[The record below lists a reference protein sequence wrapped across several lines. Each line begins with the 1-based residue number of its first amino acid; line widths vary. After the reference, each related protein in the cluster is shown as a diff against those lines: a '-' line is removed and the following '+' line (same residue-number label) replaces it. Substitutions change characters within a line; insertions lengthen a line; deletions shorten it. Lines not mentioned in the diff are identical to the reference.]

1 MNDGAAHPGHP
12 EPVSADTAVAPE
24 AQRVRRRRRRSRDD
38 DRTAEPSSVLVRL
51 ASAAAALGSAAA
63 GCLLA
68 VHHPTFGVW
77 FLLPMILAMGFAAA
91 APGAW
96 PRWLLPLL
104 PLIGGMPWTGW
115 LVVEELDL
123 LALAAAA
130 GGYARWTVT
139 GPPRTSRTPS
149 IGSVLGAAAL
159 AAYLLAMLVSME
171 RGIADAGGLVPGW
184 WQGYYEPMN
193 SVRLAKSLPLVLLL
207 LPLWLRQ
214 DDRRSDPASSHF
226 LAGMTGMLA
235 TIGLTVVWERFANTG
250 LTNFSSDYRATG
262 LFWEMH
268 VGGAALDAA
277 LVIAFPFAA
286 VALLRARSA
295 AGWIFSGA
303 ALALGGYAALASF
316 SRVVYAGVPL
326 GLALVAIAWWRQS
339 SRRRGP
345 VGAGSVVATL
355 ALLGTFAVAAFSV
368 FPLGGYRALAAS
380 LGVFALLPA
389 AVAAIPGMP
398 MALRAVGLAGGVA
411 FGAAYWGVYEVVP
424 KGAYLGYLALAGAA
438 VVGAALTLW
447 RSGAGQSP
455 LPAAAVLLLASVVGL
470 SPGIAWVSMHWSETS
485 SAAAAGVVAAIAPLA
500 ILAAAV
506 AGRSP
511 WPASIRSH
519 AVRGGMLGMVGLVV
533 AVFSGGTYMGDRWST
548 LSNDLGTR
556 VAHAQAAMG
565 LLHGPADEIV
575 GRGLGRYAASR
586 LLSGSQEDQTGTV
599 LWVKDDGEWR
609 MLLTS
614 GKHVLGWGEIFRVS
628 QRIDEPGSQAR
639 VRVRM
644 RTRTPVD
651 LHAEVCEK
659 HLLYNGA
666 CIIGLNKIASA
677 APEWQTFE
685 WPLQGDTAPTRGFP
699 LAQRFITF
707 SLALASPGMAAEI
720 SSIELLDAQG
730 AQLIANPS
738 FTDGGARWFFSSDRH
753 HMPWHAKNL
762 AVHLR
767 FEQGIAGLALFALLC
782 GLALWRVTLGK
793 LRDDPLAP
801 AVLGSLIGVFVV
813 GTGDSLLDMPRIAFA
828 LYLVLGAAVLAGHRE
843 PDRARS

>member
-1 MNDGAAHPGHP
+1 MNDLPTSPGNP
-12 EPVSADTAVAPE
+12 EEGSSPVERAPE
-24 AQRVRRRRRRSRDD
+24 VQRVRRRRRRSRSEEA
-38 DRTAEPSSVLVRL
+38 TSEPSSVLLRL
-51 ASAAAALGSAAA
+51 ASAAASLASLAA

-77 FLLPMILAMGFAAA
+77 FLLPMALAIALTAWL
-91 APGAW
+91 PGAW

-130 GGYARWTVT
+130 GGYARWTMT
-139 GPPRTSRTPS
+139 GPPRTGRTQS
-149 IGSVLGAAAL
+149 IGALLGAAVL
-159 AAYLLAMLVSME
+159 AAYLMSLFVSME
-171 RGIADAGGLVPGW
+171 RGIADAGGLVLGW
-184 WQGYYEPMN
+184 WQGYYEPLN

-214 DDRRSDPASSHF
+214 QDRRSDPTTEHF

-250 LTNFSSDYRATG
+250 LTNFTTDYRATG

-277 LVIAFPFAA
+277 LVLAFPFAA
-286 VALLRARSA
+286 VALLRARSP

-303 ALALGGYAALASF
+303 ALALGGYAALTSF
-316 SRVVYAGVPL
+316 SRVVYVGVPL
-326 GLALVAIAWWRQS
+326 GLALVAIAWLRQS
-339 SRRRGP
+339 ARNRSDVRT
-345 VGAGSVVATL
+345 GSVVATI
-355 ALLGTFAVAAFSV
+355 ALLCAFAAAAFSV
-368 FPLGGYRALAAS
+368 FPVGGYRGLAAA

-389 AVAAIPGMP
+389 AVAAVPGMP
-398 MALRAVGLAGGVA
+398 VALRVVGIAGGAVLA
-411 FGAAYWGVYEVVP
+411 AAYWGIYQLLP
-424 KGAYLGYLALAGAA
+424 KGAYLGYVALAGAA
-438 VVGAALTLW
+438 VIATVLALW
-447 RSGAGQSP
+447 RLREGQAP
-455 LPAAAVLLLASVVGL
+455 WPPAAVLLLASVVGL
-470 SPGIAWVSMHWSETS
+470 SPGIAWISMYWGETS
-485 SAAAAGVVAAIAPLA
+485 SASGSGLVAAIAPLVIA
-500 ILAAAV
+500 IAAA

-511 WPASIRSH
+511 WPASLRGH

-533 AVFSGGTYMGDRWST
+533 AVFSGGSYMGDRWSS
-548 LSNDLGTR
+548 LENDFGTR
-556 VAHAQAAMG
+556 VTHAQGALA

-599 LWVKDDGEWR
+599 LWTRDDGAWR

-628 QRIDEPGSQAR
+628 QRIDEPGGNAR

-644 RTRTPVD
+644 RTKVPVD

-659 HLLYNGA
+659 HLLYNEA
-666 CIIGLNKIASA
+666 CLVGLNKIAHA
-677 APEWQTFE
+677 VGEWHTFE

-707 SLALASPGMAAEI
+707 SLALASPGTAAEI
-720 SSIELLDAQG
+720 SSIELFDAQG
-730 AQLIANPS
+730 AQLIANPT
-738 FTDGGARWFFSSDRH
+738 FANGGARWFFSSDRH

-762 AVHLR
+762 AVHLL
-767 FEQGIAGLALFALLC
+767 FEQGIAGFALFSLLC
-782 GLALWRVTLGK
+782 ALALWRVTLGK

-813 GTGDSLLDMPRIAFA
+813 GTGDSLLDMPRIAFVV
-828 LYLVLGAAVLAGHRE
+828 YLVLGAAVLLGHRE
-843 PDRARS
+843 PDRGRG